1 MKFTKKHLLGIEE
14 LSREEILLILET
26 ARSFLEVMDRKF
38 KKVPPLRGRTIANMF
53 FEPSTRTL
61 NSFLL
66 AEKRV
71 SADSINFSAKSSSI
85 SKGESLRDTIEN
97 IEAMRVDMMVVRHAS
112 PGASHFISKHTN
124 AAVIN
129 AGDGPHEHPTQA
141 LLDFYTMAQ
150 HFDTFEGLK
159 VVILGD
165 VLHSRVARSNILGL
179 VKLGAD
185 VTLCGPPTLMPREFD
200 NWDVKYRDN
209 LEEAINGA
217 NVVNILRLQLERQHH
232 GFIPSLREYHNR
244 FGMSTDELDL
254 LDKDHII
261 MHPGPMNRGVEITS
275 SLADHHDAVIL
286 PQVTNGVAVR
296 MAVLYL
302 LSQNLD

>member
-1 MKFTKKHLLGIEE
+1 MKFTKKHLLGLEE
-14 LSREEILLILET
+14 LSREEILTILET
-26 ARSFLEVMDRKF
+26 ASSFREVMDRKL

-66 AEKRV
+66 AEKRL
-71 SADSINFSAKSSSI
+71 SADSINFSAKSSSL

-97 IEAMRVDMMVVRHAS
+97 IEAMRVDMMVVRHSS
-112 PGASHFISKHTN
+112 PGAPHFISKHTN

-141 LLDFYTMAQ
+141 LLDLFTMSQ
-150 HFDTFEGLK
+150 HFDSFEGLR
-159 VVILGD
+159 VVIVGD
-165 VLHSRVARSNILGL
+165 VLHSRVARSNVIGL
-179 VKLGAD
+179 VKLGAK
-185 VTLCGPPTLMPREFD
+185 VTLCGPPTLMPIDVKE
-200 NWDVKYRDN
+200 WDVDYKDDLQEA
-209 LEEAINGA
+209 LEGA
-217 NVVNILRLQLERQHH
+217 QTVNILRLQLERQRH

-244 FGMSTDELDL
+244 FGVSTRHLGL
-254 LDKDHII
+254 LDKKHII

-275 SLADHHDAVIL
+275 LLADHPDAVIL